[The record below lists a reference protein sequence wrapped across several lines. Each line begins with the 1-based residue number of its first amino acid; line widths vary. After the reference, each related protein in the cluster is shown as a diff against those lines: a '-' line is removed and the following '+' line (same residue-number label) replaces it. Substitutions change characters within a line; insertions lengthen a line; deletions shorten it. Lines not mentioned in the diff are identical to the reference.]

1 MTELDQVWA
10 QMLDDAV
17 VKAGSSGRDH
27 VAEYLRLKATN
38 DAIRAAGVNWL
49 FESVI
54 EIAGHA
60 VRDNHA
66 VSIEREEPHNFA
78 RGSSNMVGSLLEI
91 RQGVRCLTV
100 EAGWARIPSDGIMH
114 NGALAYARITHFG
127 IPKAGAEIRL
137 VHTESLPNW
146 LTVDGLVIDSGE
158 LRRHFA
164 IFLGY

>member
-10 QMLDDAV
+10 QMLGDAV
-17 VKAGSSGRDH
+17 IKAGGMGRDH

-54 EIAGHA
+54 EIAGQA
-60 VRDNHA
+60 VRDNHGI
-66 VSIEREEPHNFA
+66 SIEREEPHSFR

-100 EAGWARIPSDGIMH
+100 EAGWARIPSDGIMQK
-114 NGALAYARITHFG
+114 GALAYARITHFG

-137 VHTESLPNW
+137 VHAETLPNW
-146 LTVDGLVIDSGE
+146 LAEDGVAIDISV
-158 LRRHFA
+158 LRRHFD
-164 IFLGY
+164 IFLGN